1 MADIGNFPTD
11 LQGHKINPLIQLPT
25 GDDAPKEINMLV
37 ETPMGSIN
45 KYEFHTAT
53 GLLKLDRVLYEK
65 LPYPVEYGAIPQTW
79 DEDNDLLDVMCLV
92 TYPTFPGCLISV
104 RPIGVMLFNDGGEK
118 DDKILAVPVDDI
130 RFKNIKSIDDLSD
143 HQKDEIAFFFERYK
157 DLQFKYKGQTD
168 KKVVVEGW
176 GGVEKAYEVIK
187 EATEL
192 FKTTFLMD
200 EDECECEDGCCEDC
214 KECEDCDCDCED
226 GKCTCECKDGTCE
239 CGKEETVE
247 EKK

>member
-1 MADIGNFPTD
+1 MADIANLKDKVYF
-11 LQGHKINPLIQLPT
+11 KKMNPLFGLPL

-45 KYEFHTAT
+45 KYEFHTKT
-53 GLLKLDRVLYEK
+53 GLIKLDRVLFEK

-79 DEDNDLLDVMCLV
+79 DEDEDLLDVMSLV

-104 RPIGVMLFNDGGEK
+104 RPIGVMLFNDSGEK

-130 RFKNIKSIDDLSD
+130 RYKHIKSIADISE

-157 DLQFKYKGQTD
+157 DLQFKYKGQSD

-176 GGVEKAYEVIK
+176 GDVEQAYQIIE
-187 EATEL
+187 EASGL
-192 FKTTFLMD
+192 FKTTFKKEL
-200 EDECECEDGCCEDC
+200 ED
-214 KECEDCDCDCED
+214 
-226 GKCTCECKDGTCE
+226 
-239 CGKEETVE
+239 
-247 EKK
+247 